1 MMNCFFEFGNLR
13 IVEVI
18 HMAKNG
24 NTANNQ
30 NKNRTQNHQAGNM
43 QSRNN
48 TGNMSVEFSEEFCSK
63 NDSRKSSSCD
73 KK

>member
-1 MMNCFFEFGNLR
+1 
-13 IVEVI
+13 
-18 HMAKNG
+18 MAKNG

-30 NKNRTQNHQAGNM
+30 NKNRTQQGKQQAGNM
-43 QSRNN
+43 QTGIQSR
-48 TGNMSVEFSEEFCSK
+48 NMSVEFSEEFCSK